1 MLREMLMQV
10 TTYLGLLAVSPEQI
24 IEATPPIYVGGDI
37 TTYLAL

>member
-1 MLREMLMQV
+1 MLVQV

-24 IEATPPIYVGGDI
+24 IEATPSTYEGGNI